1 MKTVFVNPERCIG
14 CKQCQIACAVEHSA
28 SKNIYG
34 AVSEI
39 PTPRPRI
46 LVCPGLY
53 LDTSFPNKCRHCDP
67 APCMAVCPT
76 GAVSRDPELDM
87 VVVNGQRCITCAMC
101 AMVCPFDVLTFYP
114 SVGLEPDRPVA
125 LKCDH
130 CAERRKQGRIPAC
143 VETCKVGALLFGEL
157 NELIKSARTQLAVRV
172 SSAVGEIQAEKVA
185 LPDHILAWRD
195 LGESISRAGK
205 EEVVS

>member
-1 MKTVFVNPERCIG
+1 MLVGRGGIAPVVAPAAVTSCPVPPARSSLSG
-14 CKQCQIACAVEHSA
+14 C
-28 SKNIYG
+28 
-34 AVSEI
+34 
-39 PTPRPRI
+39 
-46 LVCPGLY
+46 
-53 LDTSFPNKCRHCDP
+53 
-67 APCMAVCPT
+67 
-76 GAVSRDPELDM
+76 
-87 VVVNGQRCITCAMC
+87 
-101 AMVCPFDVLTFYP
+101 FDAG
-114 SVGLEPDRPVA
+114 S
-125 LKCDH
+125 
-130 CAERRKQGRIPAC
+130 PAC